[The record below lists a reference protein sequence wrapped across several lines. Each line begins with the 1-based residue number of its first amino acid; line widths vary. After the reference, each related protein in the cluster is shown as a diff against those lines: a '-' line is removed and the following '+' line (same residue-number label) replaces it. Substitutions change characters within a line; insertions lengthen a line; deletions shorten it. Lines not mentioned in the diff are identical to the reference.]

1 MTKNADLLQKLA
13 EKDQEIVAVSSRFKQ
28 MKTKTANGI
37 LKDEMSEL
45 QKKLEERQK
54 QVNTLK

>member
-37 LKDEMSEL
+37 LKDEMNEL

>member
-37 LKDEMSEL
+37 LKDEMGEL
-45 QKKLEERQK
+45 
-54 QVNTLK
+54 

>member
-37 LKDEMSEL
+37 LKDEMGEL